1 MFGYVSIAD
10 LSVAVRANLHR
21 IPADVDLVVG
31 IPRSGMI
38 PAYMIGLLTNRA
50 VIDIDGFI
58 ANRAPTNGTTRRI
71 GREVK
76 DSFAARHA
84 LLVDDSIASGE
95 SMKRAAELVRA
106 AGFAERITTCAAI
119 ALPSRVAHVDIHF
132 AELPMPRIFEWNA
145 FHHAYVE
152 DACFD
157 LDGVLCVDPTR
168 DENDDGPRYRQFL
181 SNALPRMVPT
191 RRIGHIVSARLEK
204 YRGLTERW
212 LQANGIHYGH
222 LHLIDLPSQAERIR
236 LGAHHTHKAKVYRD
250 TGAVLFYES
259 DPAQARQ
266 IATLSGKPVLCT
278 EDMSLHLPGG
288 VQLGTALKHVRW
300 NLRRPVGRVKGWL
313 RHRLDAG
320 ALSWSRR

>member
-21 IPADVDLVVG
+21 IPADVDLIVG

-50 VIDIDGFI
+50 VIDVDGFI
-58 ANRAPTNGTTRRI
+58 ANRVPTHGTTRRVGLPI
-71 GREVK
+71 
-76 DSFAARHA
+76 DASFAARHV

-95 SMKRAAELVRA
+95 SMQRTVERVRA
-106 AGFAERITTCAAI
+106 AGFGGRLTTCAAI

-168 DENDDGPRYRQFL
+168 DENDDGPRYRKFL
-181 SNALPRMVPT
+181 SSALPRMVPT

-204 YRGLTERW
+204 YRDQTQRW
-212 LQANGIHYGH
+212 LQDNGIQYGQ

-236 LGAHHTHKAKVYRD
+236 QGAHHTHKAKVYRD

-259 DPAQARQ
+259 DSAQARQ

-278 EDMSLHLPGG
+278 DDMSLHLPGG
-288 VQLGTALKHVRW
+288 SHLGATLKQARW